1 MAGAMAVMSAQ
12 PGQIITDGLQLRLE
26 PQLYSSYPGS
36 GTSAYDLSPNGYTTT
51 LVRGVTYS
59 TARAPSFG
67 FNGATNNRYIDTGQY
82 FSYETFTLS
91 SWFKSSVTTT
101 FQMLFS
107 KEVVLGTPWNY
118 RMYLNLTTGYL
129 VADFNNVSSSASIVN
144 STNVCDGVW
153 HNGVVVRNVAAD
165 TITLY
170 VDGVQSAS
178 QTDTTVGNLANNQN
192 CWIGISAYQ
201 GGGANPNGSY
211 PVNGQIGQ
219 SLIYNTALTATQVKQ
234 NFNAMRG
241 VYGV

>member
-1 MAGAMAVMSAQ
+1 MGGVLSMVSAQ

-36 GTSAYDLSPNGYTTT
+36 GTSAYDLSSNRYTAT
-51 LVRGVTYS
+51 LVNGVTYS
-59 TARAPSFG
+59 SAQAPSFG
-67 FNGATNNRYIDTGQY
+67 FNGATNYRYLNTGQY

-91 SWFKSSVTTT
+91 SWFKSSITTT

-107 KEVVLGTPWNY
+107 KEITTGAPWNY
-118 RMYLNLTTGYL
+118 RLYLELTSGRL
-129 VADFNNVSSSASIVN
+129 VADFNNVSSSASITN
-144 STNVCDGVW
+144 STNLCNGVW

-170 VDGVQSAS
+170 VDGVQVAS
-178 QTDTTVGNLANNQN
+178 QTDTTVGNLAHNQN
-192 CWIGISAYQ
+192 AWIGLSAYT
-201 GGGANPNGSY
+201 GAPGPTGSY
-211 PVNGQIGQ
+211 PMNGQIGQ